1 MRSIAGTV
9 RGVHPLGSSQLVCA
23 RALGVSSAPAV
34 KARSTSARSVIEVRS
49 TAGRSARVRRVG
61 TRCGLPADGIKALFR
76 GGCGM
81 QRVKP
86 PTVSAGAWH
95 RAQQKVTHRGCPG
108 TREHCRVSIMDS
120 ETIPASREAA
130 PGPNPHLVRSCA
142 VIFVRCCARA
152 RNGSRSCANEDGKG
166 EPRSGGYRGLKR
178 ASRWYSIPV
187 SLGPPS
193 PPQGKP

>member
-61 TRCGLPADGIKALFR
+61 TRCGLR
-76 GGCGM
+76 T
-81 QRVKP
+81 
-86 PTVSAGAWH
+86 TVSKHFSGAVAACCASSLLPSAPGAWH

-120 ETIPASREAA
+120 ETILASREAA
-130 PGPNPHLVRSCA
+130 PGPNPLLVRSCA
-142 VIFVRCCARA
+142 VIFVGCCARA
-152 RNGSRSCANEDGKG
+152 RDGSRSCANEDGKG